1 MQSYDLMDIA
11 GSALRAE
18 RLRMDVIAGNIAN
31 MNTTH
36 AADGTVQPYLRKL
49 VSFKTIMDEQN
60 GIVKG
65 IAVDSIINDV
75 EALNTVYDPSH
86 PDADNKG
93 YVYYPNISIEEEMT
107 DLITSKSAYQ
117 ANITTIQTFKE
128 MFSAGLEI

>member
-1 MQSYDLMDIA
+1 
-11 GSALRAE
+11 
-18 RLRMDVIAGNIAN
+18 
-31 MNTTH
+31 
-36 AADGTVQPYLRKL
+36 
-49 VSFKTIMDEQN
+49 MDEQT
-60 GIVKG
+60 GIVQG
-65 IAVDSIINDV
+65 VAADSIINDV